1 MSTAEQAV
9 RRFPSPFEVPAPA
22 GAEDWASMY
31 PPYLLFSEENRELE
45 ERTFWFLDSLHRPEV
60 EYPFDTIVHEA
71 WTISANAFARR
82 VFLLPASDGFI
93 ARVLNGRL
101 YQAVITVS
109 DPHEIERRIPIFAPR
124 AGFYFENWP
133 DLFTRWKTKMEAC
146 IRELQRLEVPELPDL
161 VPEPAVR
168 EASGVTAGYEL
179 LRAYDRA
186 IENVFLAYQYHFEM
200 HLCGYGAYLNLFQF
214 CQTAFPGIGQQTIA
228 NMVAGSD
235 IMMFRPGDELK
246 ALAQKALELGIA
258 GRLRDSRPPEAVIE
272 DLRSDPAG
280 RTWVDALEAARDPWF
295 HFSKGTGLYH
305 HERSWIDDLSAP
317 WASLLAE
324 LDRLERGE
332 DIRRPREE
340 ILERREQLA
349 AQYRELLPV
358 ESDREAFDQNVA
370 MARMVAAYVEDHNF
384 YIENWH
390 HTIFW
395 NKMREF
401 GQRMVAGGILED
413 AEDLFY
419 LNRWDVGQALYD
431 LTLGWSHGGPTRA
444 AYWKARVAKHRRMVA
459 AIQEWA
465 PEPALG
471 PIPEEINEPFSIML
485 WGITPERIEQW
496 LAAAAGEGNE
506 LRGVA
511 GSPGTVEG
519 PARVILSVDQLA
531 SVQDGEILVC
541 PVTAPTWGVVFS
553 KIKAAV
559 VDTGGIMSHAAIVC
573 REYGLPA
580 VVGTVHGTR
589 VVRTGDRLR
598 VDGNTGVVTILPGG

>member
-1 MSTAEQAV
+1 VSATPTTT
-9 RRFPSPFEVPAPA
+9 RRFPSPFEVPPPP

-31 PPYLLFSEENRELE
+31 PPYLLFSEENREVE

-82 VFLLPASDGFI
+82 VFLLPASDGFL

-101 YQAVITVS
+101 YQAAITVS
-109 DPHEIERRIPIFAPR
+109 DPAEIERRVPTFSER
-124 AGFYFENWP
+124 ARFYFENWP
-133 DLFTRWKTKMEAC
+133 DLFTRWKAKMEAC
-146 IRELQRLEVPELPDL
+146 IVELKGIRVPDLPELEPDS
-161 VPEPAVR
+161 VVTDAT
-168 EASGVTAGYEL
+168 GVTAGHEL
-179 LRAYDRA
+179 LRAYNRV

-214 CQTAFPGIGQQTIA
+214 CQAAFPGITQQTIA

-246 ALAQKALELGIA
+246 ALARQALELGVA
-258 GRLRDSRPPEAVIE
+258 GRLRADAPPEAILE
-272 DLRSDPAG
+272 ELRGDPAG
-280 RTWVDALEAARDPWF
+280 RAWADALEAVKDPWF

-332 DIRRPREE
+332 DVRRPRPA
-340 ILERREQLA
+340 ILERRERVTA
-349 AQYRELLPV
+349 EYRELLPG
-358 ESDREAFDQNVA
+358 ESDRVAFEQNVA
-370 MARMVAAYVEDHNF
+370 MARMVAPYVEDHNF

-390 HTIFW
+390 HTVFW

-401 GQRMVAGGILED
+401 GDRLVAGGILAD
-413 AEDLFY
+413 AEDLFF

-431 LTLGWSHGGPTRA
+431 LTLGWSHGGPTRRA
-444 AYWKARVAKHRRMVA
+444 HWQAKVARHRRMLA
-459 AIQEWA
+459 AVQEWT

-485 WGITPERIEQW
+485 WGITPERVEQW
-496 LAAAAGEGNE
+496 LAAAGGDEGE

-519 PARVILSVDQLA
+519 PARVILSVEHLA
-531 SVQDGEILVC
+531 EVREGEILVC

-553 KIKAAV
+553 KIRAAV

-573 REYGLPA
+573 REYGVPA
-580 VVGTVHGTR
+580 VVGTVRGTR
-589 VVRTGDRLR
+589 AIRTGDRLR
-598 VDGNTGVVTILPGG
+598 VDGDAGVVTILDG

>member
-1 MSTAEQAV
+1 MSTTQQAV

-31 PPYLLFSEENRELE
+31 PPYLLFSEENRERE
-45 ERTFWFLDSLHRPEV
+45 ENTFWFLDSLHRPEV

-71 WTISANAFARR
+71 WTIAANAFARR
-82 VFLLPASDGFI
+82 VFLLPASDGFM
-93 ARVLNGRL
+93 ARILNGRL
-101 YQAVITVS
+101 YQSVILVD
-109 DPHEIERRIPIFAPR
+109 DPEEIARRGPIFAPR
-124 AGFYFENWP
+124 ASFYFENWP
-133 DLFTRWKTKMEAC
+133 DLFARWKAKMEAC
-146 IRELQRLEVPELPDL
+146 IRDLQRLEVPELPDL
-161 VPEPAVR
+161 VPESEVR
-168 EASGVTAGYEL
+168 EAGGVTAGYDL
-179 LRAYDRA
+179 LKAYDRA
-186 IENVFLAYQYHFEM
+186 IENLFLAYQYHFEM

-214 CQTAFPGIGQQTIA
+214 CQTAFPGIAQQTIA
-228 NMVAGSD
+228 NMVAGSE

-246 ALAQKALELGIA
+246 ALARRAMELGIA
-258 GRLRDSRPPEAVIE
+258 DRLRANRPPETIVE
-272 DLRSDPAG
+272 GLREDPAG
-280 RTWVDALEAARDPWF
+280 RAWVEALEAAMDPWF
-295 HFSKGTGLYH
+295 HFSNGTGLYH
-305 HERSWIDDLSAP
+305 HERSWIDDLSRP

-332 DIRRPREE
+332 DVRRPREE
-340 ILERREQLA
+340 ILRRREQLVA
-349 AQYRELLPV
+349 EYRELLPV
-358 ESDREAFDQNVA
+358 ASDREAFDQNVA

-401 GQRMVAGGILED
+401 GQRLAAGGILED
-413 AEDLFY
+413 PEDLFY

-444 AYWKARVAKHRRMVA
+444 AHWKARVARHKRMLA
-459 AIQEWA
+459 AIQEWV

-471 PIPEEINEPFSIML
+471 PIPENINEPFTVML

-496 LAAAAGEGNE
+496 LAAAGSDAGE

-511 GSPGTVEG
+511 GAPGTVEG

-531 SVQDGEILVC
+531 EVREGEILVC

-580 VVGTVHGTR
+580 VVGTVRGTR
-589 VVRTGDRLR
+589 VVRNGDWLR
-598 VDGNTGVVTILPGG
+598 VDGNAGVVTVRPGG

>member
-1 MSTAEQAV
+1 MSAAQETV

-31 PPYLLFSEENRELE
+31 PPYLLFSEENRERE
-45 ERTFWFLDSLHRPEV
+45 ENTFWFLDSLHRPEV

-109 DPHEIERRIPIFAPR
+109 DPEEIGRRAPTFMKW
-124 AGFYFENWP
+124 AGFYFENWNE
-133 DLFTRWKTKMEAC
+133 LFTKWKAKMEAC
-146 IRELQRLEVPELPDL
+146 ITELKQLQVPVLRDTE
-161 VPEPAVR
+161 PESVA
-168 EASGVTAGYEL
+168 ASTSGITTGYEL
-179 LRAYDRA
+179 LRAYDRV

-200 HLCGYGAYLNLFQF
+200 HLFGYGAYLNLFQF
-214 CQTAFPGIGQQTIA
+214 CQAAFPGISQQTIA
-228 NMVAGSD
+228 SMVAGSD

-246 ALAQKALELGIA
+246 ALARKALDLGIA
-258 GRLRDSRPPEAVIE
+258 DRLRAGGRPEAIVE
-272 DLRSDPAG
+272 GLRGDPSG
-280 RTWVDALEAARDPWF
+280 RAWVEALEAAEDPWF
-295 HFSKGTGLYH
+295 YFSNGTGLYH
-305 HERSWIDDLSAP
+305 HERSWIDDLAVP

-324 LDRLERGE
+324 LDRLDRGE
-332 DIRRPREE
+332 DVRRPRAE
-340 ILERREQLA
+340 ILERRERLTA
-349 AQYRELLPV
+349 EYRELLPD
-358 ESDREAFDQNVA
+358 ESDRVAFDQNVA
-370 MARMVAAYVEDHNF
+370 VARMVAAYVEDHNF

-390 HTIFW
+390 HTVFW

-401 GQRMVAGGILED
+401 GARMVAGGIVES
-413 AEDLFY
+413 AEDLFF

-444 AYWKARVAKHRRMVA
+444 RYWKDRVARHRRMVA
-459 AIQEWA
+459 AIQEWT

-471 PIPEEINEPFSIML
+471 PIPPEINEPFSIML

-496 LAAAAGEGNE
+496 LAAAGGDGKE

-511 GSPGTVEG
+511 ASPGTVEG
-519 PARVILSVDQLA
+519 PARVVLSIDHL
-531 SVQDGEILVC
+531 SEVQDGEVLVC

-553 KIKAAV
+553 KIRAAV

-589 VVRTGDRLR
+589 AVKTGDLLR
-598 VDGNTGVVTILPGG
+598 VDGSAGLVSILSSG

>member
-1 MSTAEQAV
+1 MSA

-31 PPYLLFSEENRELE
+31 PPYLLFSEENRAVE

-71 WTISANAFARR
+71 WTISANAFGRR
-82 VFLLPASDGFI
+82 VFLLPASDGFM

-101 YQAVITVS
+101 YQAAIPMS
-109 DPHEIERRIPIFAPR
+109 DPEEMARRAPIFTRR
-124 AGFYFENWP
+124 ASFTFEHW
-133 DLFTRWKTKMEAC
+133 DELFVRWKAKMERC
-146 IRELQRLEVPELPDL
+146 IEELKRIDVPLLPELESESI
-161 VPEPAVR
+161 VT
-168 EASGVTAGYEL
+168 EATGVTSGHEL
-179 LRAYDRA
+179 LRAYNRVV
-186 IENVFLAYQYHFEM
+186 ENVFLAYQYHFEM

-214 CQTAFPGIGQQTIA
+214 CQSAFPGITQQTIA
-228 NMVAGSD
+228 SMVAGSD

-246 ALAQKALELGIA
+246 ALARRALELGVA
-258 GRLRDSRPPEAVIE
+258 GRLRADAPPQAIVEG
-272 DLRSDPAG
+272 LRGDPAG
-280 RTWVDALEAARDPWF
+280 RAWADALEAAKDPWF
-295 HFSKGTGLYH
+295 HFSNGTGLYH
-305 HERSWIDDLSAP
+305 HERSWIDDLAVP

-332 DIRRPREE
+332 DVRRPRQE
-340 ILERREQLA
+340 ILERRERLA
-349 AQYRELLPV
+349 AQYRELLPE
-358 ESDREAFDQNVA
+358 ESDRGAFDQNVA

-401 GQRMVAGGILED
+401 GDRLVAGGILEAAD
-413 AEDLFY
+413 DLFY
-419 LNRWDVGQALYD
+419 LNRWDVAQALYD
-431 LTLGWSHGGPTRA
+431 LTLGWSHGGPTRSA
-444 AYWKARVAKHRRMVA
+444 HWRDKVARHKSMVA
-459 AIQEWA
+459 AIRAWA

-471 PIPEEINEPFSIML
+471 PIPEQVDEPFSIML

-496 LAAAAGEGNE
+496 LAAAGDDAGV

-519 PARVILSVDQLA
+519 PARVILSVDQLSA
-531 SVQDGEILVC
+531 VEEGEVLVC
-541 PVTAPTWGVVFS
+541 PVTAPTWGIVFS
-553 KIKAAV
+553 RIKAAV

-573 REYGLPA
+573 REYGVPA
-580 VVGTVHGTR
+580 VVGTVNGTR

-598 VDGNTGVVTILPGG
+598 VDGSTGVVTILDGA

>member
-1 MSTAEQAV
+1 MSTVHQAV
-9 RRFPSPFEVPAPA
+9 RRFPSPFEVPPPA

-45 ERTFWFLDSLHRPEV
+45 ESTFWFLDSLHRPEV

-71 WTISANAFARR
+71 WVIAANAFARR
-82 VFLLPASDGFI
+82 VFMLPTSDGFME
-93 ARVLNGRL
+93 RVLNGRL
-101 YQAVITVS
+101 YAAVITVA
-109 DPHEIERRIPIFAPR
+109 DPDESERRAPTFMRR
-124 AGFYFENWP
+124 ASFYFENWAQ
-133 DLFTRWKTKMEAC
+133 LFTRWKAKMEAC
-146 IRELQRLEVPELPDL
+146 IAELKRLEVPELPD
-161 VPEPAVR
+161 VEPESVVNDAT
-168 EASGVTAGYEL
+168 GVTTAFDL

-186 IENVFLAYQYHFEM
+186 VENVFLAYQYHFEM

-214 CQTAFPGIGQQTIA
+214 CQNAFPGITQQAIA
-228 NMVAGSD
+228 SMVAGSD

-246 ALAQKALELGIA
+246 ALARKALELGIA
-258 GRLRDSRPPEAVIE
+258 DRLRAPDPPEAILE
-272 DLRSDPAG
+272 ALRGDAAG
-280 RTWVDALEAARDPWF
+280 RAWADALEAAKEPWF
-295 HFSKGTGLYH
+295 HFSNGTGLYH
-305 HERSWIDDLSAP
+305 HERSWIDDLSVP
-317 WASLLAE
+317 WASLIAE

-332 DIRRPREE
+332 DVRRPRAE
-340 ILERREQLA
+340 ILARREQLA
-349 AQYRELLPV
+349 ARYRELLS
-358 ESDREAFDQNVA
+358 SDEDRHAFDQNVA

-395 NKMREF
+395 NKIREF
-401 GQRMVAGGILED
+401 GDRLVAGGILES

-419 LNRWDVGQALYD
+419 LNRWDVAQALYD
-431 LTLGWSHGGPTRA
+431 LTLGWSHGGPTRSKH
-444 AYWKARVAKHRRMVA
+444 WRDKVAKHRRMVA
-459 AIQEWA
+459 AIQEWT

-471 PIPEEINEPFSIML
+471 PIPEDINEPFTIML

-496 LAAAAGEGNE
+496 LAAAGGDDGE

-531 SVQDGEILVC
+531 EVRDGEILVC

-553 KIKAAV
+553 KIRAAV

-573 REYGLPA
+573 REYGVPA
-580 VVGTVHGTR
+580 VVGTVRGTR
-589 VVRTGDRLR
+589 VVRTGDMLR
-598 VDGNTGVVTILPGG
+598 VDGSAGVVTVQRP